1 MSDPASVIGLLS
13 GGDIDIVDFKPPIM
27 VFDFEVPLTY
37 MVWPAPEVAIQ
48 LTFGAS
54 AVSPFI
60 RPISHACYC
69 VSDPLFNAC
78 SFLNSRI
85 CNGNT
90 IKFDL
95 LCFFCLSSM
104 I

>member
-27 VFDFEVPLTY
+27 VFDFEFPITY
-37 MVWPAPEVAIQ
+37 RVWPAPEVDIVLA
-48 LTFGAS
+48 FGAS

-60 RPISHACYC
+60 RSISHSCYC

-78 SFLNSRI
+78 SFLEIRD
-85 CNGNT
+85 CNGKYQQE
-90 IKFDL
+90 I
-95 LCFFCLSSM
+95 
-104 I
+104 